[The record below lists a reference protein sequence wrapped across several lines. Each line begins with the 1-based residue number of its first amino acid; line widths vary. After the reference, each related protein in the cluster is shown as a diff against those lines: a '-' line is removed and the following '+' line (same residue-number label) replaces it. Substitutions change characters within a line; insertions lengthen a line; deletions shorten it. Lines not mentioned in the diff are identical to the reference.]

1 MYFPEDD
8 DETEIELS
16 SLVDNDT
23 RQPGVGN
30 TFLGNIWATIERTLD
45 VMNNPFA
52 GDDISEDEANNAY
65 NTITNEYARLVA
77 KYYNCGDD
85 ETPCLTPTKTYSSSQ
100 SSRTTPPTAQS
111 NFSQLTSSVF
121 GSPSDWMGDVLN

>member
-1 MYFPEDD
+1 MYFPEND
-8 DETEIELS
+8 DETEIDDR

-65 NTITNEYARLVA
+65 NTKARHLRVSRITRN
-77 KYYNCGDD
+77 
-85 ETPCLTPTKTYSSSQ
+85 
-100 SSRTTPPTAQS
+100 
-111 NFSQLTSSVF
+111 
-121 GSPSDWMGDVLN
+121 